1 MRLRLCRRR
10 HDYDTI
16 PWTSQR
22 RKQVVLGL
30 SLPTDVRSMVFARAV
45 VYAIRREDRT
55 TRKSMARVKIKE
67 IWEPI
72 FSRDH
77 LFYAVQHSSS
87 AAVIII
93 VSSIGVRKSNEGLYH
108 CFQLRNDHLDYPDRP
123 SVLDH
128 LDYS

>member
-1 MRLRLCRRR
+1 MS
-10 HDYDTI
+10 I

-77 LFYAVQHSSS
+77 LFSAVQHQS
-87 AAVIII
+87 
-93 VSSIGVRKSNEGLYH
+93 Y
-108 CFQLRNDHLDYPDRP
+108 
-123 SVLDH
+123 
-128 LDYS
+128 